1 MDIPY
6 VNTIMC
12 DMKSVMIGDHV
23 HGDLRRYVA
32 DNGVKMGVFVEMAIL
47 EAIRPPLDV
56 DEIPL
61 AEIVPSTVAG
71 PKMDVSKPIPDPVPG
86 RAISKRHS
94 AR

>member
-1 MDIPY
+1 
-6 VNTIMC
+6 
-12 DMKSVMIGDHV
+12 MKSVMISDRI

-56 DEIPL
+56 DELPA
-61 AEIVPSTVAG
+61 AEIVPGTVAG